1 MAVTGYSDAALD
13 GLGKNVYENFRT
25 NLFPKLNV
33 LLAQLKKG
41 RSGGPENMR
50 WGGKGVYYNVVTT
63 APVGASFSA
72 AGYLPQSADANEE
85 QANVGVKRN
94 YIRRQVDRLA
104 LTGYRGGET
113 SFVPLMRKLTEEA
126 MDSGRWIQEFVLQGD
141 GRGILGLCASRSSA
155 TSITVTKPYGF
166 ATALGQGGLWLQP
179 GMTVAAYDATDSFA
193 TRLTTAISTI
203 TAVTNS
209 GDTATVTLS
218 ASIEGS
224 GTIAAGDAI
233 VLSNSATDDAFDAVP
248 DGLIKITNRGDTAAY
263 DTLCGISQASHLRWD
278 ATRLVAGTDTP
289 DAGQITEM
297 DIHRLIQKV
306 YTMSGKDAKAS
317 PNEFLLMTTPGLEI
331 ALAESLIGTR
341 QRGVEMDLKGGFKA
355 INVCGLPLVVSPYCP
370 SGTVYLIHLP
380 SLAMVDALDFTKLA
394 FEGNGPW
401 RFIADR
407 DAYEL
412 NFSTFWAIATLNRAA
427 HGSITGYTDA
437 SRFTPVI

>member
-13 GLGKNVYENFRT
+13 GLGKNVYENFRQ

-41 RSGGPENMR
+41 KAGGPENMR

-85 QANVGVKRN
+85 QANIGIKRN
-94 YIRRQVDRLA
+94 YIRKQVDRLA
-104 LTGYRGGET
+104 VQGYRGGET

-126 MDSGRWIQEFVLQGD
+126 MDAGRWVQEFTLQGD
-141 GRGILGLCASRSSA
+141 GRGILGLVAARTSA
-155 TSITVTKPYGF
+155 TEFTVISPYGVSG
-166 ATALGQGGLWLQP
+166 AGQGGLWIQP
-179 GMTVAAYDATDSFA
+179 GMVIAAYDATDSFT
-193 TRLTTAISTI
+193 TRLTAVVSTV

-209 GDTATVTLS
+209 GDTATVTVS
-218 ASIEGS
+218 GSIEGS
-224 GTIAAGDAI
+224 GTLAAGDAI
-233 VLSNSATDDAFDAVP
+233 VLSNTATDDAFNGVP
-248 DGLIKITNRGDTAAY
+248 DGLIKITNRGDAAAY
-263 DTLCGISQASHLRWD
+263 DTVCGISQASHLRWD
-278 ATRLVAGTDTP
+278 AVRMVAGTDTP

-306 YTMSGKDAKAS
+306 YTRSGKDAKAT

-341 QRGVEMDLKGGFKA
+341 QRGVEMDLKGGYKA
-355 INVCGLPLVVSPYCP
+355 VNVCGLPLVVSPYCP
-370 SGTVYLIHLP
+370 AGTVYLIHLP

-394 FEGNGPW
+394 FEGTGPW

-407 DAYEL
+407 DAYEM
-412 NFSTFWAIATLNRAA
+412 NFSTFWAIATLNRGS

-437 SRFTPVI
+437 ARFTPVI

>member
-33 LLAQLKKG
+33 VLAQIKKG
-41 RSGGPENMR
+41 KAGGPENMR

-85 QANVGVKRN
+85 QANIGVKRN

-104 LTGYRGGET
+104 VTGYRGGET

-126 MDSGRWIQEFVLQGD
+126 MDAGRWIQEFVIQGT
-141 GRGILGLCASRSSA
+141 GRGIVGLVAARSSA
-155 TSITVTKPYGF
+155 TEFTVVSPYGVSG
-166 ATALGQGGLWLQP
+166 AGQGGLWLQP
-179 GMTVAAYDATDSFA
+179 GMVIAAYDATDAFV
-193 TRLTTAISTI
+193 TRLTAAISTI

-209 GDTATVTLS
+209 GDTATVTVDN
-218 ASIEGS
+218 SIEGS
-224 GTIAAGDAI
+224 GTVAVGDAI
-233 VLSNSATDDAFDAVP
+233 VLSNTATDDALDDVP
-248 DGLIKITNRGDTAAY
+248 DGLIKITNRGDAAAY
-263 DTLCGISQASHLRWD
+263 DTVCGISQASHPRWD
-278 ATRLVAGTDTP
+278 SVRMVAGTDTP

-306 YTMSGKDAKAS
+306 YTMSGKDAKAT

-331 ALAESLIGTR
+331 GLAESLIGTR
-341 QRGVEMDLKGGFKA
+341 QRGVEMELKGGFKA

-370 SGTVYLIHLP
+370 IGTVYLIHLP

-412 NFSTFWAIATLNRAA
+412 NFSTFWNIATLNRAA

>member
-1 MAVTGYSDAALD
+1 MAVTGYSDTALN

-33 LLAQLKKG
+33 VLSQLKKG
-41 RSGGPENMR
+41 RAGGPENMR

-63 APVGASFSA
+63 APVGASFST
-72 AGYLPQSADANEE
+72 AGYLPQSNDATEV
-85 QANVGVKRN
+85 QANVGIKRN
-94 YIRRQVDRLA
+94 YIRKQVDRLA
-104 LTGYRGGET
+104 VQGYRGGET

-126 MDSGRWIQEFVLQGD
+126 MDAGRWIQEFTIQGD
-141 GRGILGLCASRSSA
+141 GRGILGLVGARTSA
-155 TSITVTKPYGF
+155 TEFTVISPYGVSG
-166 ATALGQGGLWLQP
+166 AGQGGLWIQP
-179 GMTVAAYDATDSFA
+179 GMVLAAYDATDSFV
-193 TRLTTAISTI
+193 TRLTAAVCTV

-209 GDTATVTLS
+209 GDTATVTVS

-224 GTIAAGDAI
+224 GTLAAGDAI
-233 VLSNSATDDAFDAVP
+233 VLSNTATDDAFNGVP
-248 DGLIKITNRGDTAAY
+248 DGLIKITNRGDAAAY
-263 DTLCGISQASHLRWD
+263 DTVCGLSQATHARWD
-278 ATRLVAGTDTP
+278 AVRMVAGTDTP

-306 YTMSGKDAKAS
+306 YTMSGKDAKAT
-317 PNEFLLMTTPGLEI
+317 PNEFMLVTTPGLEI

-341 QRGVEMDLKGGFKA
+341 QRGVEMELKAGYKA
-355 INVCGLPLVVSPYCP
+355 VNVCGLPLVVSPYCP
-370 SGTVYLIHLP
+370 AGTVYLIHLP

-394 FEGNGPW
+394 FEGTGPW

-412 NFSTFWAIATLNRAA
+412 NFSAFWSIATLNRAS

-437 SRFTPVI
+437 SRFTPVR